1 MSEDQ
6 LPSNVYVLKPRRMSL
21 SDRLDRFLEQLAL
34 APDET
39 PIRRDPTR
47 PIAPGVNA
55 IRCATCG
62 QMEYLTRDY
71 CRCGHYLR
79 GQLEDEFLAWVDQVA
94 ENHDRLA
101 ETAEIK
107 LRKLRY
113 FNLLGLPLVIVPLL
127 FLTFF
132 SEGFSLTPMVWMAV
146 GIVVMGVCAG
156 VEQRLQKPV
165 EASQRFLNTYT
176 LETFLEQ
183 RVLPRIVIDQ

>member
-1 MSEDQ
+1 
-6 LPSNVYVLKPRRMSL
+6 
-21 SDRLDRFLEQLAL
+21 
-34 APDET
+34 
-39 PIRRDPTR
+39 
-47 PIAPGVNA
+47 
-55 IRCATCG
+55 
-62 QMEYLTRDY
+62 MEYLTRDY

-79 GQLEDEFLAWVDQVA
+79 GQLEDEFLAWVDQVT
-94 ENHDRLA
+94 EDHDRLA

-146 GIVVMGVCAG
+146 GIAVMGVCAG
-156 VEQRLQKPV
+156 LERRLQKPV
-165 EASQRFLNTYT
+165 DASQRFLSTYT

-183 RVLPRIVIDQ
+183 RVLPRRVIDQ